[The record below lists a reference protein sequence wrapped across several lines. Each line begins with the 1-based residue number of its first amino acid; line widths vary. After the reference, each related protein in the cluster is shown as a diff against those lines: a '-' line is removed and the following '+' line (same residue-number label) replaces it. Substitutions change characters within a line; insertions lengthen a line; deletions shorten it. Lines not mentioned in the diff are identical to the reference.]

1 MDGESVGY
9 FLSVEIKI
17 SSFCF
22 HYGIFLRTL
31 PPNMKIGMQGI
42 LACDKFDKMNKPKA
56 VFREINENYTLQEAI
71 AEAKRCLNCKNPSCK
86 KGCPI
91 ENHIPEFIHEL
102 SKGNMGNAMAII
114 NEKSNLPAICGRV
127 CPHEKQ
133 CQGHCVLYPKGKG
146 IEIGKLERFVADF
159 DTEMKLIREK
169 LPQKTRGKV
178 AVIGSGPAGLTVA
191 GDLARQG
198 FNVTIFESQ
207 AEPGGVLMY
216 GIPEYRLPKQVVRQE
231 IEKIEALGVTFL
243 LNCVVGKQLNIDDIF
258 AQGYDAIFIGSG
270 TALPKSLDIPGGGL
284 RGVIQATYLLHMAN
298 IYNEGTV
305 GRDKVPV
312 IEGEHVAVMGC
323 GNVAMD
329 AARTAV
335 RMGAASVTIVYRR
348 TEADM
353 PAIQAEYQAALQEGV
368 KFLWQTSTT
377 EFLGNEDGKVV
388 GLRANTPE
396 GVKEY
401 AFDRIC
407 LAVGSRPASRIVSTT
422 EGIETDDN
430 GYVLVKERPFG
441 MTSRKGVFAGG
452 DVVHRPQTVVMA
464 MKAAKS
470 VAVGI
475 AQYVD
480 AVKLLSE

>member
-56 VFREINENYTLQEAI
+56 VFREINESYTLQEAI

-368 KFLWQTSTT
+368 KFLWQTSMT